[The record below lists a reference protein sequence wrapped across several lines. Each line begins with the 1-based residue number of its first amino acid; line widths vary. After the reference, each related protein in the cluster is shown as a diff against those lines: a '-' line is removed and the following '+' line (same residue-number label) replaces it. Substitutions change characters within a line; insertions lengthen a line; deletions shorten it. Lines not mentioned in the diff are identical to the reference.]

1 MGEGLLTG
9 REEGGIPNPAH
20 PYASLLERIASA
32 VGTPTYVYDAEHI
45 RSQYRVL
52 TEALAAVETRVH
64 YSAKANSSLA
74 VLRLLR
80 ELGAGVDIVSAGEL
94 SRALAAGFDGADI
107 VFSGV
112 GKSDAE
118 LRAAIEGDIL
128 FFNVESLEELQLLD
142 RLAREC
148 EGIVRV
154 ALRVNPEV
162 TVDTPHPYTR
172 TGEKGMKFG
181 IPIDEALHAALVA
194 EALPDVHLVGL
205 DMHLGSQISR
215 PEPYLHGLEKLLELL
230 EQCRAQ
236 GSRDLRYLDV
246 GGGFAVTYDREQP
259 THLAGWAEAVLPLVA
274 GSGLQLIVEPGRWLV
289 ANAGVLLTRVLYRK
303 RSGGREFVIL
313 DAGMTDLLR
322 PALYNA
328 HHAVEVLG
336 RRPKGQSDRIV
347 ADLVGPVCESGDF
360 IALGRE
366 IPMVEQGD
374 LMAIQSVGAYGYA
387 MASNYNSRPRAAEVM
402 VDGDRFAVATR
413 RETLE
418 DIMRREQATLKWRT
432 H

>member
-1 MGEGLLTG
+1 MGEGVLTG
-9 REEGGIPNPAH
+9 REEGGIPNAAH
-20 PYASLLERIASA
+20 PEASLLERIASA

-45 RSQYRVL
+45 RAQYRQL
-52 TEALAAVETRVH
+52 TTILAAVRNRVH

-94 SRALAAGFDGADI
+94 TRARTAGFEGVDI

-112 GKSDAE
+112 GKSEAE
-118 LRAAIEGDIL
+118 LRSAIEADIL
-128 FFNVESLEELQLLD
+128 FFNVESLDELQLLD

-148 EGIVRV
+148 EEDVRV

-181 IPIDEALHAALVA
+181 IPIDEALHAASVA
-194 EALPDVHLVGL
+194 EALPGVRLVGL
-205 DMHLGSQISR
+205 DMHLGSQIAG
-215 PEPYLHGLEKLLELL
+215 PEPYRHGLEKLLELL
-230 EQCRAQ
+230 EQCRAA
-236 GSRDLRYLDV
+236 GSTDLRYLDV
-246 GGGFAVTYDREQP
+246 GGGFAVTYEREQP
-259 THLAGWAEAVLPLVA
+259 TDLAAWAEAVLPLVT
-274 GSGLQLIVEPGRWLV
+274 GSGLELIVEPGRWLV

-328 HHAVEVLG
+328 QHAVEVLG
-336 RRPKGQSDRIV
+336 RRSKGETLV

-374 LMAIQSVGAYGYA
+374 FMAVHSVGAYGYA

-418 DIMRREQATLKWRT
+418 DIMRREQLTLEWRT

>member
-1 MGEGLLTG
+1 MGEGVLTH
-9 REEGGIPNPAH
+9 REEGSIPKGINQQS
-20 PYASLLERIASA
+20 SLLERIAKA
-32 VGTPTYVYDAEHI
+32 AGTPAYVYDAEHI
-45 RSQYRVL
+45 RSQYHRL
-52 TEALAAVETRVH
+52 TETLAIVPNRVH

-94 SRALAAGFDGADI
+94 MRARVAGFEGEDI

-112 GKSDAE
+112 GKSEAE
-118 LRAAIEGDIL
+118 LRSAIEANIL
-128 FFNVESLEELQLLD
+128 FFNVESLNELQLLD

-148 EGIVRV
+148 GGDVRV

-181 IPIDEALHAALVA
+181 IPIDEALHAAYVA
-194 EALPDVHLVGL
+194 EELPGVRLVGL

-215 PEPYLHGLEKLLELL
+215 PEPYRHGLEKLLELL
-230 EQCRAQ
+230 EQCRAA
-236 GSRDLRYLDV
+236 GSRDLQYLDV
-246 GGGFAVTYDREQP
+246 GGGFAVTYYAEEP
-259 THLAGWAEAVLPLVA
+259 TDLVGWTEAVLPLVER
-274 GSGLQLIVEPGRWLV
+274 SGLRLIVEPGRWLV
-289 ANAGVLLTRVLYRK
+289 ANAGVLLTTVLYRK

-336 RRPKGQSDRIV
+336 SRPSGNTIV

-366 IPMVEQGD
+366 IPDAEQGD
-374 LMAIQSVGAYGYA
+374 IIVIHSVGAYGYT

-402 VDGDRFAVATR
+402 VDGGRFAVVTR

-418 DIMRREQATLKWRT
+418 DITRREQATLEWRT
-432 H
+432 R

>member
-1 MGEGLLTG
+1 MGEGILTD
-9 REEGGIPNPAH
+9 REEGGIPHTSH
-20 PYASLLERIASA
+20 PEGSLLERIASA
-32 VGTPTYVYDAEHI
+32 VGTPTYVYYAEHI
-45 RSQYRVL
+45 RSQYRQL
-52 TEALAAVETRVH
+52 TDMLGAVRHRVH

-94 SRALAAGFDGADI
+94 TRARTAGFDGADI

-112 GKSDAE
+112 GKSEAE
-118 LRAAIEGDIL
+118 LRSAIEADIL
-128 FFNVESLEELQLLD
+128 FFNVESLDELKILD
-142 RLAREC
+142 RLAREG
-148 EGIVRV
+148 EGDVRV

-181 IPIDEALHAALVA
+181 IPIDDALHAALVA
-194 EALPDVHLVGL
+194 EELPGVRLVGL

-215 PEPYLHGLEKLLELL
+215 PEPYRHGLEKLLELF
-230 EQCRAQ
+230 EQCRAA
-236 GSRDLRYLDV
+236 GASEIRYLDV

-259 THLAGWAEAVLPLVA
+259 TDLAGWAKAILPLVA
-274 GSGLQLIVEPGRWLV
+274 RSGLQLIVEPGRWLV

-336 RRPKGQSDRIV
+336 RRPKGDTLV

-374 LMAIQSVGAYGYA
+374 YVAVHSVGAYGYT

-413 RETLE
+413 RENLE
-418 DIMRREQATLKWRT
+418 DIMRREQATLEWRT
-432 H
+432 R